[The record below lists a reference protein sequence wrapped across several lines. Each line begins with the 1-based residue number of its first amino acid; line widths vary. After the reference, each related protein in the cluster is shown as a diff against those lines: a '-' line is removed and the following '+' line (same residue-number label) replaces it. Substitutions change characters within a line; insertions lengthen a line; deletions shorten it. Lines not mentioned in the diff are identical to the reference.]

1 MIYKQVT
8 DIIIN
13 TLKRFKGVNYVKYSA
28 NDLINQQN
36 NNKTLQ
42 CWVDDV
48 TLHQFN
54 LTQNIAK
61 VEYQIYI
68 LGFPTGESGNTI
80 LDIQD
85 KCYDVALYTIAYID
99 NYDEFQGLIDVYDYS
114 ILTLSRFSDDSSA
127 GVKLSLVLTIPNGVN
142 YCEID
147 EHFNSDPYPE
157 ESDHEIDIPDNEVGT
172 IDITPIKLPR
182 SKTC

>member
-1 MIYKQVT
+1 MIYKDVT

-13 TLKRFKGVNYVKYSA
+13 TLSRFKGVNFVRYSG

-42 CWVDDV
+42 CWIDDV

-54 LTQNIAK
+54 LTENTAK
-61 VEYQIYI
+61 VEYEIYI
-68 LGFPTGESGNTI
+68 LGFPTGESGSTI

-85 KCYDVALYTIAYID
+85 KCYDVALYTIAYVD
-99 NYDEFQGLIDVYDYS
+99 YNKAFNGLVSVKDYS

-142 YCEID
+142 WCELD
-147 EHFNSDPYPE
+147 EHFNDEPYTPE
-157 ESDHEIDIPDNEVGT
+157 QDKEIDIEDKEIG
-172 IDITPIKLPR
+172 DIELHPIRLKR
-182 SKTC
+182 NREC